1 MVRTYK
7 RKTERGVSQ
16 DVLERASHEVID
28 KNQHLR
34 PVAEAYGVDKMTLHR
49 YCKKKRELAAAGVSS
64 PESIGFNATVVTCGQ
79 WRSQDL
85 HMEGVGR
92 AKRDRHGRRRL

>member
-64 PESIGFNATVVTCGQ
+64 PESIGFSATG
-79 WRSQDL
+79 
-85 HMEGVGR
+85 
-92 AKRDRHGRRRL
+92 